1 MPFLYCIHADGSA
14 LSRHPVRHQPLV
26 VGRGESAHV
35 AVIEDEY
42 LSHEHFE
49 IVSEAGGFCVRDL
62 ASKNGTWV
70 NGRRVSE
77 HRLQPLDRIRAGR
90 SLFAL
95 EPGLATMMEE
105 LTKVCAVHE

>member
-14 LSRHPVRHQPLV
+14 LSRCPLRHKPLV
-26 VGRGESAHV
+26 VGRNESADV
-35 AVIEDEY
+35 AVIEDAY
-42 LSHEHFE
+42 LSHEHFQ
-49 IVSEAGGFCVRDL
+49 IVPDADGFFVRDL
-62 ASKNGTWV
+62 SSKNGTWV